1 MSEFLNKSSAKP
13 YSLALLCGGESKRL
27 GSDKG
32 LYKPTGDE
40 TLVRRALRLF
50 SSHFS
55 EILLVVRDEDQ
66 FKLYEQEIQPANWT
80 DVRIVSDAQTG
91 GDLPRSALTAVYAA
105 LAQAN
110 TERII
115 ALPIDQVGVSLSHL
129 LRLTEHSGSTLSSAF
144 ISDEGIEPFPGIFSK
159 LQTESIRAAIS
170 ARQLG
175 VQHFHQETGSSLIPA
190 EELAISLAVNCNTPE
205 EMTAFFG
212 TPLADT
218 FDRRLHYL
226 RFSLTEACN
235 LSCTYCL
242 PDGFPEWLRHKST
255 LNLDAIKNVLTA
267 FRALGFRKVR
277 FTGGEPTVHKKC
289 IDAVRIARD
298 LGFES
303 IALTTNGLL
312 IKNLKDWRSAG
323 LSLLNVSLDSL
334 DDEEF
339 FKLTKNRGAKTVAK
353 LVDDAC
359 ASGLEVK
366 TNAVLLRSINGNE
379 KTITDMIDW
388 AIARPMTL
396 RFIELMNTGLNS
408 SFAKQERVLGSEIEP
423 YLIQRGFSLNHPDKN
438 KISVAGPSTDYFSAQ
453 HLGKVGLINPMSCNF
468 CDRCNRLRITAKGAL
483 KMCLFGN
490 QDIPL
495 DMSSPESIALAIRAS
510 IGKKP
515 ERHNLESGDSGN
527 VSTFRTIGG

>member
-1 MSEFLNKSSAKP
+1 MDKYINKSSTKP
-13 YSLALLCGGESKRL
+13 YTLALLCGGESKRL
-27 GSDKG
+27 GTDKG
-32 LYKPTGDE
+32 LHKPTGDE

-50 SSHFS
+50 SSHFA
-55 EILLVVRDEDQ
+55 EILLVVRDDAQ
-66 FKLYEQEIQPANWT
+66 FKLYDQEIHPTTWP
-80 DVRIVSDAQTG
+80 DVRIVADAHAG
-91 GDLPRSALTAVYAA
+91 SELPRCALSAVYSALT
-105 LAQAN
+105 QAR
-110 TERII
+110 TDRII

-129 LRLTEHSGSTLSSAF
+129 LRITEHNDSALSSAF
-144 ISDEGIEPFPGIFSK
+144 VCEERIEPFPSIFSK
-159 LQTESIRAAIS
+159 LQSESLLAALNS
-170 ARQLG
+170 KQLS
-175 VQHFHQETGSSLIPA
+175 VQLFHQEAGSKLVPADELTG
-190 EELAISLAVNCNTPE
+190 SLAVNCNTPE

-212 TPLADT
+212 TPLSDA

-312 IKNLKDWRSAG
+312 IKNLKDWRAAG

-334 DDEEF
+334 DDDEF
-339 FKLTKNRGAKTVAK
+339 FKLTKNRGAKIVAN
-353 LVDDAC
+353 LVDEAC
-359 ASGLEVK
+359 ASGLEIK

-379 KTITDMIDW
+379 KSITNMIDW

-396 RFIELMNTGLNS
+396 RFIELMNTGLNL
-408 SFAKQERVLGSEIEP
+408 SFAKEERVLGSEIEP
-423 YLIQRGFSLNHPDKN
+423 YLIARGFSLNHPDRN

-490 QDIPL
+490 HDIPL
-495 DMSSPESIALAIRAS
+495 DTSSPINIESAIRAS